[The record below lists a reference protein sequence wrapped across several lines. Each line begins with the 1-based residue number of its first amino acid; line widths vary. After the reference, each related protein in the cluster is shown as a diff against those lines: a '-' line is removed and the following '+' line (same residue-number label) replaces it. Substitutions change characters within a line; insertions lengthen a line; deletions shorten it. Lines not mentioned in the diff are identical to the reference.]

1 MPSRHSHSYGP
12 GLSRSLSVSVLPPLS
27 LCPSSLASSALR
39 STPTSSS
46 AVAAALHRRG
56 STTGLLVEGSSI
68 VLSLSRFPDSFRSP
82 CGKDLLW
89 FSALR
94 PTAQVA
100 TATSSVSG
108 FSVSLERPRVKS
120 DLSLSEFT
128 LVDDRRKETSHIICG
143 HDFLSLHFSI
153 VKRSAVCW
161 HAHYFAISV
170 ALYAYSPVLCWSL

>member
-46 AVAAALHRRG
+46 AAAAAALHRRG

-100 TATSSVSG
+100 TATSSASG
-108 FSVSLERPRVKS
+108 FSVSLERLRVKS

-128 LVDDRRKETSHIICG
+128 LVDDCRRRLRT
-143 HDFLSLHFSI
+143 L
-153 VKRSAVCW
+153 SAVTTFFR
-161 HAHYFAISV
+161 YTFQ
-170 ALYAYSPVLCWSL
+170 L